1 MKMNA
6 VGKYI
11 WARAKEPSTW
21 RGIAMI
27 ATMVGAP
34 VGAVDGVVKLGMIVV
49 GVLGTLP
56 DPK

>member
-1 MKMNA
+1 
-6 VGKYI
+6 
-11 WARAKEPSTW
+11 
-21 RGIAMI
+21 MI